1 MSRITKSVKEGF
13 NSIKERMMTFAAGS
27 KKKLYAMTA
36 AAILILIM
44 IILFIIRMV
53 NGAAGTGIISGG
65 MPGRSGGAS
74 QQTSY
79 TVVRTEKPHY
89 GDISVTSILTGTVEA
104 SDVIH
109 INAKASGDV
118 TSVDVKAGD
127 YVEAG
132 QLLMTINTNQVDSAR
147 NSLESAEV
155 SLNSAKNDLS
165 RMQILYDGGD
175 ITAQE
180 YETYQNKY
188 KTAQLSY
195 DSAQLSYE
203 KQLSYSEIT
212 APISGRVESIGV
224 DVYDNVNTNAEL
236 AVISGEGNQ
245 KTTVYVSERIMNALR
260 TGDELKA
267 VKNGKEYS
275 GRITEIST
283 IVDSETG
290 LFKVKAE
297 LENNDEIATGSTVK
311 IILTSDRSENVM
323 LVPVDAVYYSGGQSY
338 VYVIEDGTAST
349 RFVEIG
355 LYDDTNA
362 EIKSG
367 LGEDELVVS
376 TWSSNLY
383 EGAKVRL
390 YEDLVDEETSE
401 VNAEENSA
409 QKAAGKSEG
418 LPDDRAGSKGENS
431 ERGQQGGRPSA
442 PDGEVSENKRPA
454 QSDSGLPEQNKAQ

>member
-1 MSRITKSVKEGF
+1 MNRITDP
-13 NSIKERMMTFAAGS
+13 IKEKIGLIGRQLLEKTGGS
-27 KKKLYAMTA
+27 KKKLYAVITA
-36 AAILILIM
+36 AV
-44 IILFIIRMV
+44 IILLIIISAIIRIV
-53 NGAAGTGIISGG
+53 SGIAGGGKLPGG
-65 MPGRSGGAS
+65 MSGRQGGAS
-74 QQTSY
+74 QQASY
-79 TVVRTEKPHY
+79 TVVRTETPHY
-89 GDISVTSILTGTVEA
+89 GNISVTSSLTGTVEA
-104 SDVIH
+104 SDVVH
-109 INAKASGDV
+109 ITARASGDV
-118 TSVDVKAGD
+118 TSVDVQAGD

-132 QLLMTINTNQVDSAR
+132 QLLMTINTNQVESAR

-390 YEDLVDEETSE
+390 YEDLVAGETSE
-401 VNAEENSA
+401 ENAEENSA
-409 QKAAGKSEG
+409 EKAAGKSEG
-418 LPDDRAGSKGENS
+418 LPDDRAASKGENS

-454 QSDSGLPEQNKAQ
+454 QSYSGLPEQNKAQ